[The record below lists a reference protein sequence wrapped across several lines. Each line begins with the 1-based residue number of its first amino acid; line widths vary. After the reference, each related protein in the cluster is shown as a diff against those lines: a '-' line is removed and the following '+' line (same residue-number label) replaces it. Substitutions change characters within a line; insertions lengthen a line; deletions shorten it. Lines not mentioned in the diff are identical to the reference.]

1 MNGIELRITYKGR
14 TISTWLFTNTTTI
27 EEFDRFIRSKIVSDE
42 LKDYD
47 IQYKDPANRNNNTLD
62 KNQSNFLAP
71 VFRCATVLT
80 GVHSSTSAQNF
91 VNIFI
96 EPILQGGG
104 GQINASSSATYNEES
119 QILLDFSP
127 EFETFWQD
135 FQQHREDYVSQE
147 NACSSIDYQGD
158 VASTKHIHQSEGHS
172 VDENSPM
179 PTTSNNSDSNEK
191 HIRMIHDVNPEPG
204 RWRYISDVVPKRPAR
219 ERKSVAKRS
228 HALLSG
234 VKGPNQ
240 KNCHIRPIISIP
252 SFILGLIKSGASV
265 VLWIAGVT
273 EEKIGN
279 ERVWRL
285 HLHTEF
291 RQPSCNVE
299 SDDVNPVKIV
309 LNQGLVQHGQLTI
322 EVILT
327 KKPYALGTEPKGLV
341 LHKLDEDSVQK
352 LHVAEHNNK
361 LIRLAFILSID
372 GLRDINTFGLSGFM
386 DFTPKHKSD
395 QISVQPKICQEC
407 NQPIKRKRPAKKR
420 STAYS
425 DSDSGMTEE

>member
-158 VASTKHIHQSEGHS
+158 AASAECIHQSKEHNM
-172 VDENSPM
+172 DINPPM
-179 PTTSNNSDSNEK
+179 PTTSNCSDLDVK
-191 HIRMIHDVNPEPG
+191 HIRMIHDVNPQPG
-204 RWRYISDVVPKRPAR
+204 RWRYFSDGKPKRSAQ
-219 ERKSVAKRS
+219 ERNSVAKYR

-234 VKGPNQ
+234 VKRPGQ
-240 KNCHIRPIISIP
+240 KKGQIRPIVSVP
-252 SFILGLIKSGASV
+252 SFVSGLMKRGVPVA
-265 VLWIAGVT
+265 LWIASVI
-273 EEKIGN
+273 EKRVGN
-279 ERVWRL
+279 EREWRL
-285 HLHTEF
+285 HRPSKFRLPGCSTE
-291 RQPSCNVE
+291 SHG
-299 SDDVNPVKIV
+299 VNPIEMV
-309 LNQGLVQHGQLTI
+309 LNQKSIQNGQFTIQVVLNMKPGLI
-322 EVILT
+322 
-327 KKPYALGTEPKGLV
+327 GTNLEGPVLYGLN
-341 LHKLDEDSVQK
+341 EDSIQK
-352 LHVAEHNNK
+352 LHVAEHNNR
-361 LIRLAFILSID
+361 LVRLAFILSID
-372 GLRDINTFGLSGFM
+372 GVQDMSTFGLSDFM
-386 DFTPKHKSD
+386 NFTSSNNSN
-395 QISVQPKICQEC
+395 QTSVQPKICSEC
-407 NQPIKRKRPAKKR
+407 NQPIKRKRPAKER
-420 STAYS
+420 STAYADS
-425 DSDSGMTEE
+425 DSDTIEE